1 MKRSSWPYSA
11 DTSSAAADASYWVAR
26 DRSVAIQSPVVEL
39 ADRFWQWFLARQPMY
54 ATVLG
59 DERYSNRLSDPS
71 AEGRAEE
78 VAGLKGFLSD
88 AREIGREDLS
98 QEDTI
103 TLDMLEV
110 VARIW
115 LRQHEHN
122 LYHFDAVDQMG
133 GPQNLPGDMS
143 RFQRLDTPERLEAAI
158 ERLQA
163 FPGYL
168 ATHRANLLDGIAAG
182 RTAAAPVV
190 ARVIEQT
197 KRAVNTPIDQ
207 SPLLIA
213 HPELDDHSRA
223 RLREAIE
230 RNVVPALADHLAALE
245 GYAEFARKGDG
256 IWALPDGEQVYETMI
271 LASTTLEETPQA
283 IHDYGLEQ
291 LESIGEE
298 VRGIARE
305 LGFSDVASMR
315 RALASEPSNFAKDG
329 KEIVDRAR
337 RQIDKANAAAPRFF
351 GRLPEAPCDVRAVEP
366 YQEAEAPPAFYFP
379 PAPDGSRGGI
389 YFVNTYQPESRP
401 LYRLATT
408 TYHEATPGHHFQ
420 IAIESELTDL
430 PDFRRFG
437 SRLTG
442 AAYAEGWGLYSERL
456 AHEMGLFEVAVGA
469 TRHARCSGMAR
480 GATRRRHRHPCLPLE
495 PRPFCEAAQR
505 SWPVAARS
513 RDRDGPLHHLAG
525 SGARLHDRHARDH
538 EAAPAAREARRRPLR
553 PHLVPRRDAWPWDAA
568 TRDAAQRTAGLGQAA
583 RLT

>member
-1 MKRSSWPYSA
+1 MT
-11 DTSSAAADASYWVAR
+11 DTAVG
-26 DRSVAIQSPVVEL
+26 SPVLEL

-59 DERYSNRLSDPS
+59 DERYDDRLSDPS

-78 VAGLKGFLSD
+78 VAGLKGFLDD
-88 AREIGREDLS
+88 AAQISREGLD

-103 TLDMLEV
+103 TLNMLEV

-115 LRQHEHN
+115 LRQQAHDVH
-122 LYHFDAVDQMG
+122 HFEAVDQMA
-133 GPQNLPGDMS
+133 GPQNLAGDMS
-143 RFQRLDTPERLEAAI
+143 RFQRLDTPERMDRAIRRLE
-158 ERLQA
+158 A

-168 ATHRANLLDGIAAG
+168 AAHRANLLDGIAAG

-197 KRAVNTPIDQ
+197 RRAAMATADE

-213 HPELDDHSRA
+213 HPELAGEERD

-230 RNVVPALADHLAALE
+230 RNVQPALADHLAALE
-245 GYAEFARKGDG
+245 GYSEFARMGDG
-256 IWALPDGEQVYETMI
+256 VWALPDGEALYETMI
-271 LASTTLEETPQA
+271 LASTTLEETPKA

-291 LESIGEE
+291 LEVIGTETTE
-298 VRGIARE
+298 IARE
-305 LGFSDVASMR
+305 LGYADTAAMR
-315 RALASEPSNFAKDG
+315 KALDADKSNYAKNG
-329 KEIVDRAR
+329 AEIVERAR
-337 RQIDKANAAAPRFF
+337 RQIEAANAIAPRYF
-351 GRLPEAPCDVRAVEP
+351 GRLPVAACEVRAVEP

-389 YFVNTYQPESRP
+389 YYVNTYQPENRP
-401 LYRLATT
+401 LHRLATT

-456 AHEMGLFEVAVGA
+456 ADEMGLFE
-469 TRHARCSGMAR
+469 TPWERLGM
-480 GATRRRHRHPCLPLE
+480 LD
-495 PRPFCEAAQR
+495 AQAWR
-505 SWPVAARS
+505 AARLVVDTGIHAFRWS
-513 RDRDGPLHHLAG
+513 RDRSVQLLLSIGLSQL
-525 SGARLHDRHARDH
+525 
-538 EAAPAAREARRRPLR
+538 EAATETDRYIT
-553 PHLVPRRDAWPWDAA
+553 WP
-568 TRDAAQRTAGLGQAA
+568 GQALA
-583 RLT
+583 YMTGMREIMALRRQLEQRDGDRFDIVSFHDQMLGHGTLPLATLRSELPDWVKPRG

>member
-1 MKRSSWPYSA
+1 MT
-11 DTSSAAADASYWVAR
+11 D
-26 DRSVAIQSPVVEL
+26 VAIESPVVEL

-59 DERYSNRLSDPS
+59 DERYANRLSDPS

-88 AREIGREDLS
+88 ARKVGREGLS

-122 LYHFDAVDQMG
+122 LHHFDAVDQMS
-133 GPQNLPGDMS
+133 GPQNVPGDMS

-158 ERLQA
+158 ERLQS

-168 ATHRANLLDGIAAG
+168 AAHRANLLDGIAAG

-197 KRAVNTPIDQ
+197 RRAASAPVDEN
-207 SPLLIA
+207 PLLIA
-213 HPELDDHSRA
+213 HPELDAESRQ
-223 RLREAIE
+223 RLRDQIE
-230 RNVVPALADHLAALE
+230 QNVVPALADHLAALE

-256 IWALPDGEQVYETMI
+256 IWALPDGEELYATMI
-271 LASTTLEETPQA
+271 LASTTLEESPQA

-291 LESIGEE
+291 LEAIGEE

-305 LGFSDVASMR
+305 LAFSDVAAMR
-315 RALASEPSNFAKDG
+315 SALAAEPSNYARDG
-329 KEIVDRAR
+329 QEIVDRAR

-420 IAIESELTDL
+420 IAIESEMTDM

-456 AHEMGLFEVAVGA
+456 ADEMGLFESPWE
-469 TRHARCSGMAR
+469 RLGM
-480 GATRRRHRHPCLPLE
+480 LD
-495 PRPFCEAAQR
+495 AQAWR
-505 SWPVAARS
+505 AARLVVDTGIHAFRWS
-513 RDRDGPLHHLAG
+513 RDRSVSLLLEVGLSQLEAETET
-525 SGARLHDRHARDH
+525 DRYIT
-538 EAAPAAREARRRPLR
+538 
-553 PHLVPRRDAWPWDAA
+553 WP
-568 TRDAAQRTAGLGQAA
+568 GQALA
-583 RLT
+583 YMTGMREIMKLRRQLEKRDGDRFDLMSFHDETLGHGTLPLATLRDELPGWVKPRP